1 VVLDVGWPVVFWQQR
16 PGLGGRQFR
25 LYKLRTMVAAHDAEG
40 RAVPERLR
48 ASRIGRALR
57 RLRIDELPQVLNIL
71 VGEMSF
77 IGPRPLLPADQ
88 SAAYA
93 ARLLVRPGLT
103 GWAQVKAGRK
113 VSPAD
118 KAALDVW
125 YVKNAS
131 LTLDLA
137 ILVQTARMVIIGERI
152 NDVAIRHAWHDLQRA
167 GICASNKWE
176 NEAARARASAHI
188 GAA

>member
-1 VVLDVGWPVVFWQQR
+1 
-16 PGLGGRQFR
+16 
-25 LYKLRTMVAAHDAEG
+25 
-40 RAVPERLR
+40 
-48 ASRIGRALR
+48 
-57 RLRIDELPQVLNIL
+57 
-71 VGEMSF
+71 MSF

-137 ILVQTARMVIIGERI
+137 ILVQTVEVIVWGKGAR
-152 NDVAIRHAWHDLQRA
+152 
-167 GICASNKWE
+167 
-176 NEAARARASAHI
+176 
-188 GAA
+188 